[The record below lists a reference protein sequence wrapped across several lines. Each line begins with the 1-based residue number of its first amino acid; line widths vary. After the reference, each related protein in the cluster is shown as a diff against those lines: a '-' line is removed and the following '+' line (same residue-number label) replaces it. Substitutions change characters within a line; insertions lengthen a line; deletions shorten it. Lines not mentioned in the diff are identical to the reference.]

1 MPQAG
6 RRSIPDSAVP
16 VIATCFPTK
25 PTMEAPMRSDQMKS
39 GITRI
44 PHRSLFKAA
53 GLTDEELARPIIGI
67 VNSQNDII
75 PGHVHL
81 GTITEAVKAGVRMSG
96 GTPLAFPA
104 IGVCDGIAMG
114 HDGMRYS
121 LISREHIADSVE
133 IMAMAHPFDAL
144 VFVPNCDK
152 IVPGMLMAALRLN
165 IPSIFVSGG
174 PMLANFVN
182 GRKVTLSNAF
192 EAVGA
197 VGLGAMSA
205 DEARDIEED
214 ACPGCGSCAGMFT
227 ANSMNC
233 MTEAIGLG
241 LPGNGAIPAVNAARI
256 RLAKHAGMKIM
267 ELLEKTIRPRD
278 IVTPD
283 ALHNALTAD
292 MALGCSSNTVLHL
305 PAIAHEAGI
314 KLELATINAISKAT
328 PQLVKLSP
336 AGPDSLADL
345 DMAGGLPAVLKELLG
360 HGLLKKDCIT
370 VTGKTVGE
378 NVKNAK
384 VKDASVIRPKDKA
397 YSPDGGLAILW
408 GNLAPDGAVVKK
420 GAVLPEMMIHQ
431 GPAVVFD
438 SEEDCIAA
446 LLEKKVKPGDVLVVR
461 YEGPKGGPGMRE
473 MLAPTATLA
482 GMGLDNSVALIT
494 DGRFSGASRG
504 ASIGHIS
511 PEAAAGGV
519 IALVETGDA
528 ISINIPNNTLE
539 LLVDGAILAKR
550 RETWHCMEK
559 PVPPNSYLARYRR
572 LVTSANTG
580 AVFIDE

>member
-1 MPQAG
+1 
-6 RRSIPDSAVP
+6 
-16 VIATCFPTK
+16 
-25 PTMEAPMRSDQMKS
+25 MRSDQMKA

-53 GLTDEELARPIIGI
+53 GLTDEELSRPIIGI
-67 VNSQNDII
+67 VNAQNDII

-81 GTITEAVKAGVRMSG
+81 GSIVEAVKAGVRMAG

-174 PMLANFVN
+174 PMMAGLA
-182 GRKVTLSNAF
+182 GGEKITLSNAF
-192 EAVGA
+192 EAVGTA
-197 VGLGAMSA
+197 GMGKLTEEQIM
-205 DEARDIEED
+205 DIED
-214 ACPGCGSCAGMFT
+214 NACPGCGSCAGMFT

-233 MTEAIGLG
+233 MTEVVGMG
-241 LPGNGAIPAVNAARI
+241 LPGNGSIPAVAAGRV
-256 RLAKHAGMKIM
+256 RLAKHAGMKVM
-267 ELLEKTIRPRD
+267 ELLEKNIRPRD
-278 IVTPD
+278 IITKD
-283 ALHNALTAD
+283 SLHNALTAD

-314 KLELATINAISKAT
+314 KMELEDINAISKAT
-328 PQLVKLSP
+328 PHLAKLSP
-336 AGPDSLADL
+336 AGSTSLADL
-345 DMAGGLPAVLKELLG
+345 DIAGGVQAVLKRLADY
-360 HGLLKKDCIT
+360 GLLKENCIT
-370 VTGKTVGE
+370 ATGKTVGE
-378 NVKNAK
+378 NIKNAA
-384 VKDASVIRPKDKA
+384 VRDDSVIRTRETA

-420 GAVLPEMMIHQ
+420 GAVLPEMMVHK
-431 GPAVVFD
+431 GPARVFN
-438 SEEDCIAA
+438 SEEECVNA
-446 LLEKKVKPGDVLVVR
+446 LLANTIKAGDVIVIR

-473 MLAPTATLA
+473 MLSPTSALA
-482 GMGLDNSVALIT
+482 GMGLDSSVALIT

-511 PEAAAGGV
+511 PEAAAGGT
-519 IALVETGDA
+519 IGLVEEGDM
-528 ISINIPNNTLE
+528 ISIDIPANKIE
-539 LLVDGAILAKR
+539 LQVDDATLAKR
-550 RETWHCMEK
+550 RETWKPVEK
-559 PVPPNSYLARYRR
+559 PVPNGYLKRYRR

-580 AVFIDE
+580 AVFADE